1 MKSADKGDFK
11 VKIAFVI
18 HDINKEGGQER
29 YCAELIERLS
39 KSHEVHIFAVTM
51 RDLEIGGSVSFH
63 KVPVISSITL
73 LKSFLF
79 FIISSWMLKRYSFDI
94 IHGNGGNCLGAN
106 IITTHY
112 CHKGWGTAV
121 RLFLHDTA
129 CCLKK
134 VYRSIVMKMDSIMEK
149 YIYSSKKY
157 KLIIANSIKT
167 KKELMEYYSI
177 SEELIRVIYFG
188 VDTEQFNPSNRD
200 TYRVDLRN
208 AFKIPDDA
216 CLLLFVGAMERK
228 GLFYLLQSLRLLKKM
243 LVPEI
248 FNRGKVFLIIAGKGD
263 EEYFR
268 REAKI
273 LGVER
278 MIRFAGQRNDIY
290 KYYASADVF
299 IMPTLYEPFGMAVT
313 EAMASGLP
321 VVTSRQ
327 AGVSE
332 IITEGEDGILLD
344 NPADPEEIAHRI
356 IPLILDKD
364 LRLKIGQKA
373 RKKVESMS
381 WDKMAEETVNLYEEI
396 KEI

>member
-51 RDLEIGGSVSFH
+51 CDMETGGSVSFH

-121 RLFLHDTA
+121 RLFLKDAA

-134 VYRSIVMKMDSIMEK
+134 VYRSIVMKMDIIMEE
-149 YIYSSKKY
+149 YIYSSKKC

-177 SEELIRVIYFG
+177 SDELIRVIYLG
-188 VDTEQFNPSNRD
+188 VDTELFNPSNRD
-200 TYRVDLRN
+200 VYRVDIRN

-228 GLFYLLQSLRLLKKM
+228 GLFYLLQSLRLLKE
-243 LVPEI
+243 V
-248 FNRGKVFLIIAGKGD
+248 NVFLIIAGKGD
-263 EEYFR
+263 EGYFR
-268 REAKI
+268 REAKM
-273 LGVER
+273 LGVEG

-332 IITEGEDGILLD
+332 LITEGEDGILLD

-373 RKKVESMS
+373 RKKAESMS
-381 WDKMAEETVNLYEEI
+381 WDKMAVETVNLYEEI
-396 KEI
+396 KRKLYSP

>member
-1 MKSADKGDFK
+1 M
-11 VKIAFVI
+11 KIAIVI

-51 RDLEIGGSVSFH
+51 RDIETERRVYFH
-63 KVPVISSITL
+63 KVPVISRIIL

-112 CHKGWGTAV
+112 CHKGWRMAV

-129 CCLKK
+129 SYLKK
-134 VYRSIVMKMDSIMEK
+134 VYRSIVMRMDIIMEE

-157 KLIIANSIKT
+157 KLLIANSIKT
-167 KKELMEYYSI
+167 KKELMEYYGI
-177 SEELIRVIYFG
+177 SEELIRVIYLG
-188 VDTEQFNPSNRD
+188 VDTEQFNTSNRD
-200 TYRVDLRN
+200 VYRADIRN

-228 GLFYLLQSLRLLKKM
+228 GLFYLLQSLRFLKKM
-243 LVPEI
+243 
-248 FNRGKVFLIIAGKGD
+248 NVFLIIAGKGD
-263 EEYFR
+263 EDYFR
-268 REAKI
+268 KEAKR
-273 LGVER
+273 LGIES

-313 EAMASGLP
+313 EAMASGLT

-332 IITEGEDGILLD
+332 LITEGEDGILLD
-344 NPADPEEIAHRI
+344 SPADPEEIARRI
-356 IPLILDKD
+356 IPLILDKN
-364 LRLKIGQKA
+364 LRLKIGQRA
-373 RKKVESMS
+373 RKKAESMS
-381 WDKMAEETVNLYEEI
+381 WDKMAEETVNLYEDI
-396 KEI
+396 IQSKKSISHR